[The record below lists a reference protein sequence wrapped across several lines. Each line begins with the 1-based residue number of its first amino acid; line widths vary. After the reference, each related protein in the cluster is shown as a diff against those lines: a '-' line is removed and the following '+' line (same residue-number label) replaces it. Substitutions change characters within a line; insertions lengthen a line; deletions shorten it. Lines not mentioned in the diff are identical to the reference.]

1 MNCIKCNMPL
11 ENVYVCPHCGHVD
24 KVAKKII
31 YSSNWHYNQG
41 LAKAK
46 VRDLSGAV
54 TSLSQSLKYNKR
66 NTDARNLLGLIYY
79 QMGEIVAALS
89 EWVISV
95 HFQERNNIAADYIQA
110 IQNNPAKL
118 KAANKVIQKYNLALS
133 YMQENNAD
141 LAIIELKRVVN
152 MSPTYIRAYQLLGLL
167 YMQRKQYAAA
177 RKVLMRAVK
186 VDRNNMT
193 TLRYLKEVNRLHA
206 KPEKN
211 QHGRKE
217 EFMQI
222 NDPNPIVIEEG
233 SGQNYADYNTGF
245 LSFINILIGIV
256 IGAAVIWLL
265 IVPSITKTKA
275 SEYNQAVVEYSAQIS
290 ERNKNIDDLQNQ
302 ITDLKSQLAQ
312 YETTASNTVDDA
324 GASEQKLIEAAS
336 NYLQQN
342 LQDAGML
349 IAEIEPAAITNAQE
363 KKIYNII
370 KEATKSSVTETLY
383 ANGKDSFDKKDYVG
397 AIDGMT
403 KVLRMDDSYSYAVFY
418 MGRSYQLLG
427 DTGNAAGYYK
437 RLIQSYPNSDLI
449 DDARKY
455 LNQLGDT
462 SSSDAVD
469 ISSSD
474 TSDTTDSS
482 DNSSGSSDNSSDSGD
497 NSNDSSDNGNDSSDN
512 SGDNTGDGL
521 SDNGDGSGE

>member
-11 ENVYVCPHCGHVD
+11 ENVYICPHCGHVD

-118 KAANKVIQKYNLALS
+118 KAANKVIQKYNLALN
-133 YMQENNAD
+133 YVQENNAD

-193 TLRYLKEVNRLHA
+193 TLRYLKEVNHLHG
-206 KPEKN
+206 KQEKN
-211 QHGRKE
+211 QHGRKD

-233 SGQNYADYNTGF
+233 SGHNYADYNTGF

-256 IGAAVIWLL
+256 IGEAVIWLL

-302 ITDLKSQLAQ
+302 ITDLQSKLSQ
-312 YETTASNTVDDA
+312 YESTVGNTVDDA
-324 GASEQKLIEAAS
+324 GASEQKLIEAVGS
-336 NYLQQN
+336 YLQN
-342 LQDAGML
+342 NVQDAGTL

-363 KKIYNII
+363 KKIYNIL

-383 ANGKDSFDKKDYVG
+383 ANAKDSFDKKDYVA

-418 MGRSYQLLG
+418 MGRSYQMLG

-437 RLIQSYPNSDLI
+437 RLIQSYPNSDMV

-455 LNQLGDT
+455 LDQLGDT
-462 SSSDAVD
+462 TSIDPVD
-469 ISSSD
+469 ISGGS
-474 TSDTTDSS
+474 TSDSNDNSEDNSS
-482 DNSSGSSDNSSDSGD
+482 DNSDDD
-497 NSNDSSDNGNDSSDN
+497 L
-512 SGDNTGDGL
+512 GDNTDNGSL
-521 SDNGDGSGE
+521 DNGDGSEE

>member
-118 KAANKVIQKYNLALS
+118 KAANKVIQKYNLALN
-133 YMQENNAD
+133 YVQENNAD

-193 TLRYLKEVNRLHA
+193 TLRYLKEVNHLHG
-206 KPEKN
+206 KQEKN
-211 QHGRKE
+211 QHGRKD

-302 ITDLKSQLAQ
+302 ITDLQSKLSQ
-312 YETTASNTVDDA
+312 YEST
-324 GASEQKLIEAAS
+324 
-336 NYLQQN
+336 
-342 LQDAGML
+342 L

-363 KKIYNII
+363 KKIYNIL

-383 ANGKDSFDKKDYVG
+383 ANAKDSFDKKDYVA

-418 MGRSYQLLG
+418 MGRSYQMLG

-437 RLIQSYPNSDLI
+437 RLIQSYPNSDMV

-455 LNQLGDT
+455 LDQLGDT
-462 SSSDAVD
+462 TSIDPVD
-469 ISSSD
+469 ISGGS
-474 TSDTTDSS
+474 TSDSNDNSEDNSS
-482 DNSSGSSDNSSDSGD
+482 DNSDDD
-497 NSNDSSDNGNDSSDN
+497 L
-512 SGDNTGDGL
+512 GDNTDNGSL
-521 SDNGDGSGE
+521 DNGDGSEE

>member
-11 ENVYVCPHCGHVD
+11 ENVYICPHCGHVD

-118 KAANKVIQKYNLALS
+118 KAANKVIQKYNLALN
-133 YMQENNAD
+133 YVQENNAD

-193 TLRYLKEVNRLHA
+193 TLRYLKEVNHLHG
-206 KPEKN
+206 KQEKN
-211 QHGRKE
+211 QHGRKD

-302 ITDLKSQLAQ
+302 ITDLQSKLSQ
-312 YETTASNTVDDA
+312 YESTVGNTVDDA
-324 GASEQKLIEAAS
+324 GASEQKLIEAV
-336 NYLQQN
+336 
-342 LQDAGML
+342 GTL

-363 KKIYNII
+363 KKIYNIL
-370 KEATKSSVTETLY
+370 KEETKSSVTETLY
-383 ANGKDSFDKKDYVG
+383 ANAKDSFDKKDYVA

-418 MGRSYQLLG
+418 MGRSYQMLG

-437 RLIQSYPNSDLI
+437 RLIQSYPNSDMV

-455 LNQLGDT
+455 LDQLGDT
-462 SSSDAVD
+462 TSIDPVD
-469 ISSSD
+469 ISGGS
-474 TSDTTDSS
+474 TSDSNDNSEDNSS
-482 DNSSGSSDNSSDSGD
+482 DNSDDD
-497 NSNDSSDNGNDSSDN
+497 L
-512 SGDNTGDGL
+512 GDNTDNGSL
-521 SDNGDGSGE
+521 DNGDGIEE

>member
-1 MNCIKCNMPL
+1 
-11 ENVYVCPHCGHVD
+11 
-24 KVAKKII
+24 
-31 YSSNWHYNQG
+31 
-41 LAKAK
+41 
-46 VRDLSGAV
+46 
-54 TSLSQSLKYNKR
+54 
-66 NTDARNLLGLIYY
+66 
-79 QMGEIVAALS
+79 
-89 EWVISV
+89 
-95 HFQERNNIAADYIQA
+95 
-110 IQNNPAKL
+110 
-118 KAANKVIQKYNLALS
+118 
-133 YMQENNAD
+133 
-141 LAIIELKRVVN
+141 
-152 MSPTYIRAYQLLGLL
+152 
-167 YMQRKQYAAA
+167 
-177 RKVLMRAVK
+177 
-186 VDRNNMT
+186 
-193 TLRYLKEVNRLHA
+193 
-206 KPEKN
+206 
-211 QHGRKE
+211 
-217 EFMQI
+217 MQI

-462 SSSDAVD
+462 SSIDAVD

-482 DNSSGSSDNSSDSGD
+482 DNSSDSSDNSSDSGD
-497 NSNDSSDNGNDSSDN
+497 NSNDSSDNT
-512 SGDNTGDGL
+512 GDNTGDGL

>member
-1 MNCIKCNMPL
+1 MNCVNCGAFLTDMDLDYCPNCGY
-11 ENVYVCPHCGHVD
+11 NVLIQKKVD
-24 KVAKKII
+24 YLSK
-31 YSSNWHYNQG
+31 SFYNQG
-41 LAKAK
+41 LEKASI
-46 VRDLSGAV
+46 RDLSGAIAC
-54 TSLSQSLKYNKR
+54 LKQSLIYDKR
-66 NTDARNLLGLIYY
+66 NIKARNLLGLVYFET
-79 QMGEIVAALS
+79 GEVVSALS

-177 RKVLMRAVK
+177 RKVLRRAVK
-186 VDRNNMT
+186 LDRNNMT
-193 TLRYLKEVNRLHA
+193 TLRYLKEVNHLHG
-206 KPEKN
+206 KQEKN
-211 QHGRKE
+211 QHGRKD

-302 ITDLKSQLAQ
+302 ITDLQSKLSQ
-312 YETTASNTVDDA
+312 YESTVGNTVDDA
-324 GASEQKLIEAAS
+324 GASEQKLIEAVGS
-336 NYLQQN
+336 YLQN
-342 LQDAGML
+342 NVQDAGTL

-363 KKIYNII
+363 KKIYNIL
-370 KEATKSSVTETLY
+370 KEETKSSVTETLY
-383 ANGKDSFDKKDYVG
+383 ANAKDSFDKKDYVA

-418 MGRSYQLLG
+418 MGRSYQMLG

-437 RLIQSYPNSDLI
+437 RLIQSYPNSDMV

-455 LNQLGDT
+455 LDQLGDT
-462 SSSDAVD
+462 TSIDPVD
-469 ISSSD
+469 ISGGS
-474 TSDTTDSS
+474 TSDSNDNSEDNSS
-482 DNSSGSSDNSSDSGD
+482 DNSDDD
-497 NSNDSSDNGNDSSDN
+497 L
-512 SGDNTGDGL
+512 GDNTDNGSL
-521 SDNGDGSGE
+521 DNGDGSEE

>member
-193 TLRYLKEVNRLHA
+193 TLRYLKEVNRLHG
-206 KPEKN
+206 KPE
-211 QHGRKE
+211 
-217 EFMQI
+217 
-222 NDPNPIVIEEG
+222 
-233 SGQNYADYNTGF
+233 
-245 LSFINILIGIV
+245 
-256 IGAAVIWLL
+256 
-265 IVPSITKTKA
+265 
-275 SEYNQAVVEYSAQIS
+275 
-290 ERNKNIDDLQNQ
+290 
-302 ITDLKSQLAQ
+302 
-312 YETTASNTVDDA
+312 
-324 GASEQKLIEAAS
+324 
-336 NYLQQN
+336 
-342 LQDAGML
+342 
-349 IAEIEPAAITNAQE
+349 
-363 KKIYNII
+363 
-370 KEATKSSVTETLY
+370 
-383 ANGKDSFDKKDYVG
+383 
-397 AIDGMT
+397 
-403 KVLRMDDSYSYAVFY
+403 
-418 MGRSYQLLG
+418 
-427 DTGNAAGYYK
+427 
-437 RLIQSYPNSDLI
+437 
-449 DDARKY
+449 
-455 LNQLGDT
+455 
-462 SSSDAVD
+462 
-469 ISSSD
+469 
-474 TSDTTDSS
+474 
-482 DNSSGSSDNSSDSGD
+482 
-497 NSNDSSDNGNDSSDN
+497 
-512 SGDNTGDGL
+512 
-521 SDNGDGSGE
+521 